1 MRTSSIN
8 IASNAILEELKF
20 KATTSSG
27 PGGQHVNKVNTRIE
41 LKWDIASSKIL
52 NEEQRKLLLTKL
64 SSKISNEGVLL
75 ISEHQSRSQLQNKRA
90 VVQKLDRLLEMA
102 FAKTKM
108 RKATKPTYSSVK
120 KRLDSKK
127 RLSEKKK
134 WRKGL

>member
-1 MRTSSIN
+1 MISPN
-8 IASNAILEELKF
+8 SNSVYDELKF

-41 LKWDIASSKIL
+41 LKWDIQSSKVL
-52 NEEQRKLLLTKL
+52 NEEQRTLLLVKL
-64 SSKISNEGVLL
+64 SSKISNDGVLL
-75 ISEHQSRSQLQNKRA
+75 ISEQQSRSQLQNKMA
-90 VVQKLDRLLEMA
+90 VLQKLDRLLQTA
-102 FAKTKM
+102 FAKVKR

-127 RLSEKKK
+127 KLSEKKK

>member
-1 MRTSSIN
+1 MTANSVY
-8 IASNAILEELKF
+8 EELKF

-41 LKWDIASSKIL
+41 LKWDIRNSKVL
-52 NEEQRKLLLTKL
+52 NEEQRKLLFTKL
-64 SSKISNEGVLL
+64 SSKISNEGILL
-75 ISEHQSRSQLQNKRA
+75 ISEQQSRSQLQNKIA
-90 VVQKLDRLLEMA
+90 VIQKLDRLLEVA
-102 FAKTKM
+102 FKKTKA